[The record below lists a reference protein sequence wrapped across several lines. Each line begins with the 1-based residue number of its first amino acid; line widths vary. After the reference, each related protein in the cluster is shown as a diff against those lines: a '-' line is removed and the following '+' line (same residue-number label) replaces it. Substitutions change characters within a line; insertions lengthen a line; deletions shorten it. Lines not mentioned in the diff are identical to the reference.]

1 MVTTTEIHDLIA
13 AALPDAQIEVV
24 DPMQD
29 GAHFQ
34 ALVASQQ
41 LVGLSL
47 LKQHKLVME
56 PLRPVLKERLHA
68 LQLKTMTAADFK
80 NTRR

>member
-13 AALPDAQIEVV
+13 AALPDAQIEVL

-34 ALVASQQ
+34 ALVASQKF
-41 LVGLSL
+41 VGLPL
-47 LKQHKLVME
+47 VKQHKLVME
-56 PLRPVLKERLHA
+56 PLKPVLKERLHA
-68 LQLKTMTAADFK
+68 LQLKTITPADLNDK
-80 NTRR
+80 RR